1 MKKQIMIVDDTGLF
15 RKQLRFILE
24 KLDFD
29 VCCEAHNGQE
39 AVDLYGNYKPDMIL
53 LDIQMPVMN
62 GIETLQ
68 KLKELN
74 SNLPIVMM
82 TAFSSP
88 EIIEECIQKG
98 ANELL
103 TKPIRS
109 SDIQKAIESALL
121 F

>member
-24 KLDFD
+24 KLEFE
-29 VCCEAHNGQE
+29 VCCEAHNGQQ
-39 AVDLYGNYKPDMIL
+39 AINLYNSYKPDLVL

-62 GIETLQ
+62 GLEALE
-68 KLKELN
+68 KLKEIN
-74 SNLPIVMM
+74 NKIPIVMM
-82 TAFSSP
+82 TAFPST

-98 ANELL
+98 ASELL
-103 TKPIRS
+103 PKPIRA
-109 SDIQKAIESALL
+109 SDIDKAIKSALL

>member
-1 MKKQIMIVDDTGLF
+1 MIVDDTGLF

-24 KLDFD
+24 KLDYE
-29 VCCEAHNGQE
+29 VCCEARNGQE
-39 AVDLYGNYKPDMIL
+39 AINLYCNYKPDVVL

-62 GIETLQ
+62 GIEALE
-68 KLKELN
+68 KLKETN
-74 SNLPIVMM
+74 TDLPIVMM
-82 TAFSSP
+82 TAFPSP

-98 ANELL
+98 ASELL

-109 SDIQKAIESALL
+109 SDIEKAVHSALI